1 MGQKWALLLW
11 SWDLKFSV
19 SQEGIDGVNW
29 FLDAVTNSRK
39 LKVTVI
45 AFGGS
50 VQNGAGHGTRKL
62 TVSQKRIN
70 VQLWLLNTIGPLEIY
85 LFNIFMSHRS
95 NDANRNDE
103 RTLNFY
109 FTPYIW
115 TTWKTFISNEFSIE
129 HITVRTPFLIRY

>member
-85 LFNIFMSHRS
+85 LFNIFMSHGS
-95 NDANRNDE
+95 NDANRNNE
-103 RTLNFY
+103 RTLNFVSHHTY
-109 FTPYIW
+109 ELFGKHLFPV
-115 TTWKTFISNEFSIE
+115 SSA
-129 HITVRTPFLIRY
+129 